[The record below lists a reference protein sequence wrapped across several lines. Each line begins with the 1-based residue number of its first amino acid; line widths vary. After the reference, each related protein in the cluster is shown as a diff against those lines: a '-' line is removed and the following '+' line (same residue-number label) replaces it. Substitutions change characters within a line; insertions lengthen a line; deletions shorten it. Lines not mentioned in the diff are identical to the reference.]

1 MIIYEWD
8 LETFD
13 EDGDIVDHS
22 FADKLTGH
30 KLSDIDE
37 HTRLVLV
44 RDTCDKVG
52 SVELREWAY
61 AYRYPS
67 SQHRA
72 AELQPWMHHYNF
84 HRPHSA
90 TSHTPPA
97 SRLGFD
103 GNNVLRHYT

>member
-61 AYRYPS
+61 AY
-67 SQHRA
+67 QHEGKWVLPGRFQDA
-72 AELQPWMHHYNF
+72 LDADGAVVPGKF
-84 HRPHSA
+84 HLEIERWQK
-90 TSHTPPA
+90 
-97 SRLGFD
+97 
-103 GNNVLRHYT
+103 